1 MVISQGEIW
10 WADLP
15 EPLGSEPGF
24 LRPVIVIQ
32 SDEFNRSQIATVM
45 CVPLTGNLRWATVPG
60 NVLLTTGITGL
71 PKDSVANGSQ
81 VFTFDKALLIER
93 VSKLP
98 RAKVELI
105 FAGIDRVLGRS

>member
-1 MVISQGEIW
+1 MKRGEVW

-15 EPLGSEPGF
+15 EPLGSEPCF
-24 LRPVIVIQ
+24 LRPVVVIQ

-45 CVPLTGNLRWATVPG
+45 CVPLTGSLRWATVPG
-60 NVLLTTGITGL
+60 NVLLTTGTTGL